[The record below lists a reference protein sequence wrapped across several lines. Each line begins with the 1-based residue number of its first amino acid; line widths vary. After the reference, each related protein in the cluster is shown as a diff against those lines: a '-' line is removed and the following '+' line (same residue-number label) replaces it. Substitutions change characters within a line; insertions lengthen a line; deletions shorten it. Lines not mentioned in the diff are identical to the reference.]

1 MQLLHQAVIAVTA
14 ESRQDVENMEREM
27 GFEPTASSLGIQT
40 SFDNKELMRQRRQIL
55 NIQVHADSAFCEIAP
70 PNAVIAVTRGILL

>member
-1 MQLLHQAVIAVTA
+1 MI
-14 ESRQDVENMEREM
+14 EKMERET
-27 GFEPTASSLGIQT
+27 GIEPATFSLGIQA

-70 PNAVIAVTRGILL
+70 LNAVIAITRGILL